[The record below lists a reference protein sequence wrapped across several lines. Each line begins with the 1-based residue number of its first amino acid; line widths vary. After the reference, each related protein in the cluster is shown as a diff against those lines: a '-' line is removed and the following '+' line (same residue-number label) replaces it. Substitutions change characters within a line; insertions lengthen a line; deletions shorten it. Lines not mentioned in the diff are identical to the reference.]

1 MGPLPRSTIPAAAR
15 ARARAPARAAAA
27 APPHARPAQRGCCR
41 RRRPSPPARRRRRRL
56 RRCGSERRSRARR
69 GPPPPRFISARPG
82 DNVCSS
88 RGLLGLQDAASETS
102 SLRSWDPGLLNFV
115 PACAGGNLECVGA
128 TVYLDI
134 LSHFELKAL
143 TLLAMSSQSHPVA
156 LQSFKMALLSSYM

>member
-1 MGPLPRSTIPAAAR
+1 MVGLVVVQSCQPLMTKIGMG
-15 ARARAPARAAAA
+15 
-27 APPHARPAQRGCCR
+27 
-41 RRRPSPPARRRRRRL
+41 
-56 RRCGSERRSRARR
+56 
-69 GPPPPRFISARPG
+69 RFISARPG

-143 TLLAMSSQSHPVA
+143 TLLAMSSQSHPGKA
-156 LQSFKMALLSSYM
+156 CNFCH